1 MERNKTK
8 GKQKKKVILDY
19 RSWQIVL
26 EPNFPSDNYILMK
39 KNGVRRAY
47 CGSLESAL
55 KLLFDQLIIANINS
69 SYGKKLVDLRR
80 VITQT
85 KKELE
90 ELVYPAIK
98 TSYVLEKGKTH
109 DG

>member
-19 RSWQIVL
+19 
-26 EPNFPSDNYILMK
+26 
-39 KNGVRRAY
+39 
-47 CGSLESAL
+47 ESAL